1 MELLDNMDA
10 LFLIFWETSILFSI
24 AAVSIYSLQDSI
36 SPHPFPHVIV
46 NFFDNSHFK
55 RCKVIS
61 HCDFEFSFPWGLMLS
76 IFLCACWPSVFI
88 LWRNAYL
95 DHLPIFWLGYLFIFN
110 IALYQL
116 FVYFGYESLVGHT
129 RQMGS
134 LKLWRFGHLSGPVF
148 RVISLVPSF
157 GTFFAGGC
165 MGLSLPSI

>member
-1 MELLDNMDA
+1 MCIHLFELLFSSNKYPEVELLDNMDA

-76 IFLCACWPSVFI
+76 IFLCACCPSICFLWANPYSNSLSFFFYFLIYIFI
-88 LWRNAYL
+88 EGWFLYI
-95 DHLPIFWLGYLFIFN
+95 IFYFLKIGFF
-110 IALYQL
+110 
-116 FVYFGYESLVGHT
+116 FVTEFEFFTYFGY
-129 RQMGS
+129 
-134 LKLWRFGHLSGPVF
+134 
-148 RVISLVPSF
+148 
-157 GTFFAGGC
+157 
-165 MGLSLPSI
+165 

>member
-1 MELLDNMDA
+1 MDA

-76 IFLCACWPSVFI
+76 IFLCACCPSICFLWANPYSNSLSFFFFFFYLYFYWRMIALQNFIFFKNWIFFCYWVWVF
-88 LWRNAYL
+88 Y
-95 DHLPIFWLGYLFIFN
+95 IFWILTS
-110 IALYQL
+110 YQISDL
-116 FVYFGYESLVGHT
+116 QITFS
-129 RQMGS
+129 
-134 LKLWRFGHLSGPVF
+134 HLIDWPY
-148 RVISLVPSF
+148 IL
-157 GTFFAGGC
+157 
-165 MGLSLPSI
+165 